1 MRSVEAEPSMIRGWM
16 KKVFEAISRLLDKI
30 SLKLMNLTEREQMIL
45 KKMSK
50 EQEEKNKSS
59 VSFIIVGL
67 YSASYSEQFGFKV

>member
-1 MRSVEAEPSMIRGWM
+1 MIRGWM
-16 KKVFEAISRLLDKI
+16 RKVFEAISRLLDKI